1 MSEAISES
9 TGKRYGIQRV
19 CHAWDRPR
27 SSVYARRQRAE
38 KRREDDVPARRGPKP
53 KVSDEALLA
62 AIKADLERSP
72 FQGEGHRK
80 VHARLRILDDIRV
93 SRKRV
98 LRVMRENRL
107 LSPYRVRQG
116 GAKKHDGKIVT
127 LAPNVMW
134 GTDGARVFTVEDGWV
149 WVFSAVEHWN
159 AECVGWHVCKVG
171 SRFAAL
177 EPISQGLQRIYGS
190 VEAGVARG
198 LSLRMDHGSQYLS
211 DHFQK
216 QIRYWGI
223 TPSFGFVEEPETNG
237 VAERFNRTLK
247 EQAIHGR
254 VFRDIEEVR
263 EAVRQFV
270 EDYNAHWRPEK
281 LGFRTPIEA
290 REEHGLRR
298 VA

>member
-1 MSEAISES
+1 MSDVISES
-9 TGKRYGIQRV
+9 TGKRYGLQRV
-19 CHAWDRPR
+19 CHAWDRSR
-27 SSVYARRQRAE
+27 SSIYARRQRAE
-38 KRREDDVPARRGPKP
+38 KRRNGDVPARRGPKP
-53 KVSDEALLA
+53 KVGDEALLA
-62 AIKADLERSP
+62 AIRADLARSP

-80 VHARLRILDDIRV
+80 VHARLRILDGVRV

-107 LSPYRVRQG
+107 LSPHRVRQG

-177 EPISQGLQRIYGS
+177 EPIAQGLQRIYGS
-190 VEAGVARG
+190 AEAGVARG

-254 VFRDIEEVR
+254 VFMNIEEVR
-263 EAVRQFV
+263 AAVRQFV

-281 LGFRTPIEA
+281 LGFKTPLEA
-290 REEHGLRR
+290 REEHVLRR